1 MIMIEGGNNYIS
13 GVDEANSEMI
23 HSYHLYQ
30 NYPNPFNPSTR
41 IDYQLSA
48 SALVVLKVFDIRG
61 REIQTLVNER
71 QNAGN
76 RSVRFNAAD
85 LPGGVY
91 FYKIEVGSYRNTK
104 KFLLL
109 K

>member
-1 MIMIEGGNNYIS
+1 
-13 GVDEANSEMI
+13 
-23 HSYHLYQ
+23 
-30 NYPNPFNPSTR
+30 
-41 IDYQLSA
+41 
-48 SALVVLKVFDIRG
+48 LVVLNVFDVTG
-61 REIQTLVNER
+61 REIETLVNER

-85 LPGGVY
+85 LPSGVY